1 MPLQNRPDRLGD
13 RCWPIFDPLE
23 NAFGQNP
30 CEVARLITDVCSPR
44 AYYPLPPLDLE
55 DGQTQYPTPNPGQA
69 NECTCSMGV
78 YNLVQACAACQQLG
92 TYNATLWSDW
102 VANCTYSNINGGQI
116 FPYTTPPGTA
126 IPDWACANSASGS
139 LSVGEIFRHAYGGSV
154 NGTDRQSAATS
165 SSSSTS
171 ATIPLTVPPSYTNAA
186 ASSSPTTTDNNQ
198 DDSGGVAV
206 GTIVG
211 IVVPIIAVLIILASM
226 AAYFRKKQRG
236 TVKRG
241 QRLDSTTHL
250 PPSAVY
256 ESADAASS
264 TLAYSDHVMKQKATG
279 TSVFVARSASG
290 VTRASS
296 RRSFATNSVSTGLPV
311 NPFGRQAS
319 LYTTSTGFDTM
330 TRSSEFDE
338 SGQSYIDEDDEDDS
352 ISPFSDIHRPA
363 PSHLA
368 TRDNIHASPSLHHS
382 LSTFTLSSSVHSPSL
397 MSRDDGDA
405 RSVRTASTRAP
416 PSSSGATYGG
426 FDDDDDDE
434 AASLSSARR

>member
-1 MPLQNRPDRLGD
+1 MPPQNRPDRLGD

-30 CEVARLITDVCSPR
+30 CEVARLMTDVCSSR
-44 AYYPLPPLDLE
+44 SYYPLPPLDLE
-55 DGQTQYPTPNPGQA
+55 EGQTQYPTPNPGQA

-116 FPYTTPPGTA
+116 FPYATPPGTA
-126 IPDWACANSASGS
+126 IPDWAYANSASGS
-139 LSVGEIFRHAYGGSV
+139 LSVGEIFRHAYGGRV

-171 ATIPLTVPPSYTNAA
+171 ATIPLTVPPSFTNAA
-186 ASSSPTTTDNNQ
+186 ASSSPTTTDNNE
-198 DDSGGVAV
+198 DDSGGVAT

-211 IVVPIIAVLIILASM
+211 IVVPIIAVLVILASI

-236 TVKRG
+236 VIKRG

-397 MSRDDGDA
+397 MLRDDGDA

-426 FDDDDDDE
+426 FDDEDDEE
-434 AASLSSARR
+434 AASLRSARR